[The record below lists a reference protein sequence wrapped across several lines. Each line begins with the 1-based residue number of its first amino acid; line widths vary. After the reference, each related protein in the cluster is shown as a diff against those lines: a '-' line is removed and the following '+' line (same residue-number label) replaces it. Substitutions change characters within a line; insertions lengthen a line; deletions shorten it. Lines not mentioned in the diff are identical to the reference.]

1 MAYLR
6 HMESNS
12 SRKQITAKFASRC
25 PSCGT
30 LIEAGT
36 QVMWAAGTKATHVLC
51 PTSPSKWD
59 SNCEIALSEGYVRFP
74 VSGTDKDDRS
84 YEAWLAFSASQ
95 TVAAP
100 QPARQS
106 VKIED
111 AGVYVLEDLIVKM
124 KANKAKT
131 ATYPMLWTEISG
143 ERLNGEDAHVRG
155 EWRYIEDWQERR
167 TLVDRIVANGRRMN
181 LGEAKAFIIRYGQCV
196 RCSRHLKAAK
206 SVEAGIGPV
215 CIKYFEG
222 ASGAEVLLASETIVD
237 RAVMQHNDPNFSYWS
252 LPVAV

>member
-1 MAYLR
+1 MAYLM

-12 SRKQITAKFASRC
+12 SRRQIPAKFASRC
-25 PSCGT
+25 PSCDT
-30 LIEAGT
+30 IIEAET
-36 QVMWAAGTKATHVLC
+36 QVLWAPGTKATHVVC

-95 TVAAP
+95 RVVE
-100 QPARQS
+100 QPVRKS
-106 VKIED
+106 VEIED
-111 AGVYVLEDLIVKM
+111 AGVYVIGSLIVKM

-155 EWRYIEDWQERR
+155 EWRYLEDWNERR
-167 TLVDRIVANGRRMN
+167 VLVNQVVNSGRRMN

-222 ASGAEVLLASETIVD
+222 ASGAEVLLA
-237 RAVMQHNDPNFSYWS
+237 A
-252 LPVAV
+252 